1 MVLPHPHPWRQ
12 QKSPAR
18 GASKLETNVFL
29 MIFYDYFQL
38 TCWLVAQLSQRR
50 HNVPQSQLGAA
61 AFVICCGMLGR
72 GCDDPAA

>member
-1 MVLPHPHPWRQ
+1 MKIDKYIHIYIYIYIYY
-12 QKSPAR
+12 
-18 GASKLETNVFL
+18 N
-29 MIFYDYFQL
+29 FQL
-38 TCWLVAQLSQRR
+38 TCWLVAQLSQWR